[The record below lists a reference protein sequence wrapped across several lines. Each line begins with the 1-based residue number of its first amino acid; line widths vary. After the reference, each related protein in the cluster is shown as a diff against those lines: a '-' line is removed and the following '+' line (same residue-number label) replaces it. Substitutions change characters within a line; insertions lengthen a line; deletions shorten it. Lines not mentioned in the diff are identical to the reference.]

1 MDQIAIRVAIRH
13 VGDAR
18 REAAEGLPED
28 DHIADGAGRRLSHD
42 FRFVARTAPDILD
55 GMKHLVHRAARAGLK
70 FRGRRVGMEGVLN
83 AVILDYLAKPEAE
96 RLAILRANLPRFEA
110 VMADDPGP
118 SGNAAPGPGTA
129 QGDSPSRGPYP
140 CRCSARSST

>member
-1 MDQIAIRVAIRH
+1 MGQISIRVAIRNVEGAH
-13 VGDAR
+13 
-18 REAAEGLPED
+18 RESAEGLPD
-28 DHIADGAGRRLSHD
+28 NDQVAAGAERRLSHD
-42 FRFVARTAPDILD
+42 TRFVARTAPEILD

-83 AVILDYLAKPEAE
+83 AVILDFLAKPEAE

-118 SGNAAPGPGTA
+118 SGDTDPGPA
-129 QGDSPSRGPYP
+129 QGDSPSREPYP
-140 CRCSARSST
+140 CRCSARSSI